1 MKCLHCGSEVSMWAT
16 VCPYCHRNPG
26 NILEHIFYGLFKWI
40 TIFSL
45 IVAGIAFLF
54 SGNSSD
60 KSTQPVNEQS
70 VKTQQSTEEVK
81 QTEQINYIEDTG
93 YKNKE
98 IQQLDEKQQ
107 ENKEQN
113 NSSEERDEHAQEDLI
128 SPNQAIYNNSAL
140 SNTNRDDVDFEPY
153 LKDL

>member
-1 MKCLHCGSEVSMWAT
+1 MKCIHCGSEVSMWAT

-98 IQQLDEKQQ
+98 
-107 ENKEQN
+107 QN